1 MAKKKKSFF
10 RKLRRKLKRTTRF
23 KRGMFYY
30 ITIATIALIAFFIFF
45 NIFIASYENGM
56 PKHAMEALVKKYEK
70 GQIEDII
77 EDYAASANKFESSDA
92 LVNAYSALFD
102 GKEITYSEDSDY
114 REDTPVYDLKADGIT
129 VSKVTLGSD
138 SKGLFGFKKWKVADI
153 NYYDYLYSA
162 KTITISAPAD
172 STVYVN
178 GIEVDDSFV
187 TATGE
192 VPALL
197 ANVTAYLTTVPTNTT
212 YTIPGFFETPTVT
225 AKDASGNDLS
235 VNASGNNYS
244 VGKTASAD
252 FIASMDPYI
261 TDIMELYGK
270 KYINIGGSMMA
281 YLIEGAPFEQNVSL
295 SNTYW
300 YPSEYISN
308 YEFSNESISNYVIY
322 SDECFSVDI
331 YFDLTVDFSNASYKT
346 QNENADMTWVFIK
359 EGDKYKLADFA
370 YKSEK

>member
-10 RKLRRKLKRTTRF
+10 YKLRRKLKRTTRF
-23 KRGMFYY
+23 KRGMFIY
-30 ITIATIALIAFFIFF
+30 ISVAAIALIVFFIFF
-45 NIFIASYENGM
+45 NIFIAAYENGM
-56 PKHAMEALVKKYEK
+56 PKHTMEALVKKYEK

-77 EDYAASANKFESSDA
+77 EDYAVSANKFESQDA
-92 LVNAYSALFD
+92 LISAYTALVD
-102 GKEITYSEDSDY
+102 GKEITYVEDSDY
-114 REDTPVYDLKADGIT
+114 REGTPVYDLKAGGIT
-129 VSKVTLGSD
+129 VSKVTLSSD
-138 SKGLFGFKKWKVADI
+138 RKGAFGFKKWEISDI
-153 NYYDYLYSA
+153 NIYDYMYSS
-162 KTITISAPAD
+162 KTITISAPEGAK
-172 STVYVN
+172 VMVN
-178 GIEVDDSFV
+178 GIEVDDSYI

-197 ANVTAYLTTVPTNTT
+197 ANVTSYLTKVPTNTT

-225 AKDASGNDLS
+225 ATDASGEELS

-244 VGKTASAD
+244 IGKTASSD
-252 FIASMDPYI
+252 FVATMDPYI

-281 YLIEGAPFEQNVSL
+281 YLIEGAPFEQNVTL

-300 YPSEYISN
+300 YPSEYIKDYS
-308 YEFSNESISNYVIY
+308 FSNESISNYVIY

-331 YFDLTVDFSNASYKT
+331 YFDLTVNFSNASYKT

-370 YKSEK
+370 YKSE